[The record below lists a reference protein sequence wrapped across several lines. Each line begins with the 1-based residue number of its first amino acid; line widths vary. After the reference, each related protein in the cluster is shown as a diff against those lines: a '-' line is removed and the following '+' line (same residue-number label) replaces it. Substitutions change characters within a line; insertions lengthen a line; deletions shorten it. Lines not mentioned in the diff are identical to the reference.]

1 MERIL
6 ILNLTE
12 SFWQCN
18 YCNWSYLIKFKC

>member
-12 SFWQCN
+12 SFWQCS
-18 YCNWSYLIKFKC
+18 YCNWFIPQVI